1 MRGGSATT
9 PLSQRRKEDAMNPN
23 KTSSNLALEALKQFS
38 TFINSLLPQPGTDA
52 CLEDG
57 AQAEK
62 QNDTVTG

>member
-1 MRGGSATT
+1 
-9 PLSQRRKEDAMNPN
+9 MNPN

-52 CLEDG
+52 CLEDE

-62 QNDTVTG
+62 QNDRVTG